1 MPKVLDPPLTTRQ
14 AGQHTAAAL
23 PGARVRR
30 AAPPF
35 PEPQIGQV
43 QPEDLAAAQPAQH
56 HRRDHR
62 PVPVRPGHPDQRHA
76 LARTLPLAA
85 LGMTRGTGFTVTSPR
100 ASRNP

>member
-30 AAPPF
+30 AARPF

-43 QPEDLAAAQPAQH
+43 QPEDLAAAQPAS
-56 HRRDHR
+56 
-62 PVPVRPGHPDQRHA
+62 
-76 LARTLPLAA
+76 TIAA
-85 LGMTRGTGFTVTSPR
+85 TIAQSRCVRGTRTSGTPWPGR
-100 ASRNP
+100 CRSRRSG